1 MKQDRTHFRDH
12 SSESA
17 LFFRRAIV
25 AFIGIL
31 LLSGVL
37 VANLYHLQVQ
47 SYEDYQTRSNDNRI
61 KLLPIPPSRGLIY
74 DRNGVLLAENRT
86 VFQLEMVP
94 EKVDSVDKTL
104 AALRPVV
111 GLTDEDIAN
120 FRKERKRSRRFTSI
134 PVKTPLNE
142 EQVARFAINQYLFP
156 GVEVKGYLKRYYPY
170 GEALTHV
177 IGYVAK
183 INDKDVERLDKED
196 RLANY
201 AGTHDIGKLGIEK
214 YYENILHGQ
223 VGSEEV
229 EVNNRGKV
237 IRKMREQPAT
247 AGQNITL
254 SLDLELQQYIEKIL
268 AGRRGAVVV
277 MDPRDGSIL
286 AMVSSPSYDPNLFVN
301 GIPSKTYSA
310 LLNDPDRPL
319 INRTTQGTYPPAS
332 TIKPLITVAALES
345 GAITTKTTLF
355 DPGWWKLPGSEK
367 RYRDWKK
374 WGHGQ
379 LNITKAIEESAD
391 TFFYQVAYDMGID
404 RLSDWMKKFGFGQY
418 TGVDISEERSGVMPS
433 REWKVARYRKPWY
446 QGDTIPVGI
455 GQGYWTATPLQ
466 LAKAMTILIND
477 GEVKPPHLLKSIQ
490 GNGITM
496 NYPEENLPSIGVKSS
511 GYWEIAKDGMY
522 GVNNRPNGTARRSF
536 AGTPYKSAGKS
547 GTAQVF
553 SLAPNQTYDAKKL
566 ANYLHDHA
574 WFTGFAP
581 YDNPQVVVSILLENA
596 GGGSTNGAPIAR
608 KIFDHVLLGKNDAD
622 TPAAKLED
630 HTPND

>member
-47 SYEDYQTRSNDNRI
+47 NYEDYQTRSNDNRI

-74 DRNGVLLAENRT
+74 DRNGILLAENRT

-104 AALRPVV
+104 AALRPIV

-120 FRKERKRSRRFTSI
+120 FRKERKRSRRFSSI
-134 PVKTPLNE
+134 PIKTPLNE

-183 INDKDVERLDKED
+183 INDKDVERLDKEG

-237 IRKMREQPAT
+237 IRKLREQPAT

-254 SLDLELQQYIEKIL
+254 SLDLELQQYIERIL
-268 AGRRGAVVV
+268 GKRRGAVVV

-332 TIKPLITVAALES
+332 TVKPLITVAALES

-404 RLSDWMKKFGFGQY
+404 RLSEWMKKFGFGQY

-433 REWKVARYRKPWY
+433 REWKMARYRKPWY

-496 NYPEENLPSIGVKSS
+496 NYPEENLPSIGVKDS

-596 GGGSTNGAPIAR
+596 GGGSTNGAPIER
-608 KIFDHVLLGKNDAD
+608 KIFDHILLGKNDTD
-622 TPAAKLED
+622 LPAATQD

>member
-47 SYEDYQTRSNDNRI
+47 NYEDYQTRSNDNRI

-74 DRNGVLLAENRT
+74 DRNGILLAENRT

-104 AALRPVV
+104 AALRPIV

-120 FRKERKRSRRFTSI
+120 FRKERKRSRRFSSI
-134 PVKTPLNE
+134 PIKTPLNE

-183 INDKDVERLDKED
+183 INDKDVERLDKEG

-237 IRKMREQPAT
+237 IRKLREQPAT

-254 SLDLELQQYIEKIL
+254 SLDLELQQYIERIL
-268 AGRRGAVVV
+268 GKRRGAVVV

-332 TIKPLITVAALES
+332 TVKPLITVAALES

-404 RLSDWMKKFGFGQY
+404 RLSEWMKKFGFGQY

-433 REWKVARYRKPWY
+433 REWKMARYRKPWY
-446 QGDTIPVGI
+446 QGDTIP
-455 GQGYWTATPLQ
+455 
-466 LAKAMTILIND
+466 
-477 GEVKPPHLLKSIQ
+477 
-490 GNGITM
+490 
-496 NYPEENLPSIGVKSS
+496 
-511 GYWEIAKDGMY
+511 
-522 GVNNRPNGTARRSF
+522 
-536 AGTPYKSAGKS
+536 
-547 GTAQVF
+547 
-553 SLAPNQTYDAKKL
+553 
-566 ANYLHDHA
+566 
-574 WFTGFAP
+574 
-581 YDNPQVVVSILLENA
+581 
-596 GGGSTNGAPIAR
+596 
-608 KIFDHVLLGKNDAD
+608 
-622 TPAAKLED
+622 
-630 HTPND
+630 

>member
-47 SYEDYQTRSNDNRI
+47 NYEDYQTRSNDNRI

-74 DRNGVLLAENRT
+74 DRNGILLAENRT

-104 AALRPVV
+104 AALRPIV

-120 FRKERKRSRRFTSI
+120 FRKERKRSRRFSSI
-134 PVKTPLNE
+134 PIKTPLNE

-183 INDKDVERLDKED
+183 INDKDVERLDKEG

-237 IRKMREQPAT
+237 IRKLREQPAT

-254 SLDLELQQYIEKIL
+254 SLDLELQQYIERIL
-268 AGRRGAVVV
+268 GKRRGAVVV

-332 TIKPLITVAALES
+332 TVKPLITVAALES

-404 RLSDWMKKFGFGQY
+404 RLSEWMKKFGFGQY

-433 REWKVARYRKPWY
+433 REWKMARYRKPWY

-496 NYPEENLPSIGVKSS
+496 NYPEENLPSIGVKDS

-596 GGGSTNGAPIAR
+596 
-608 KIFDHVLLGKNDAD
+608 
-622 TPAAKLED
+622 
-630 HTPND
+630 

>member
-47 SYEDYQTRSNDNRI
+47 NYEDYQTRSNDNRI

-74 DRNGVLLAENRT
+74 DRNGILLAENRT

-104 AALRPVV
+104 AALRPIV

-120 FRKERKRSRRFTSI
+120 FRKERKRSRRFSSI
-134 PVKTPLNE
+134 PIKTPLNE

-183 INDKDVERLDKED
+183 INDKDVERLDKEG

-237 IRKMREQPAT
+237 IRKLREQPAT

-254 SLDLELQQYIEKIL
+254 SLDLELQQYIERIL
-268 AGRRGAVVV
+268 GKRRGAVVV

-332 TIKPLITVAALES
+332 TVKPLITVAALES

-404 RLSDWMKKFGFGQY
+404 RLSEWMKKFGFGQY

-433 REWKVARYRKPWY
+433 REWKMARYRKPWY

-496 NYPEENLPSIGVKSS
+496 NYPEENLPSIGVKDS
-511 GYWEIAKDGMY
+511 G
-522 GVNNRPNGTARRSF
+522 
-536 AGTPYKSAGKS
+536 
-547 GTAQVF
+547 
-553 SLAPNQTYDAKKL
+553 
-566 ANYLHDHA
+566 
-574 WFTGFAP
+574 
-581 YDNPQVVVSILLENA
+581 
-596 GGGSTNGAPIAR
+596 
-608 KIFDHVLLGKNDAD
+608 
-622 TPAAKLED
+622 
-630 HTPND
+630 

>member
-47 SYEDYQTRSNDNRI
+47 NYEDYQTRSNDNRI

-74 DRNGVLLAENRT
+74 DRNGILLAENRT

-104 AALRPVV
+104 AALRPIV

-120 FRKERKRSRRFTSI
+120 FRKERKRSRRFSSI
-134 PVKTPLNE
+134 PIKTPLNE

-237 IRKMREQPAT
+237 IRKLREQPAT

-254 SLDLELQQYIEKIL
+254 SLDLELQQYIERIL
-268 AGRRGAVVV
+268 GKRRGAVVV

-404 RLSDWMKKFGFGQY
+404 RLSEWMKKFGFGQY

-496 NYPEENLPSIGVKSS
+496 NYPEENLPSIGVKNS

-522 GVNNRPNGTARRSF
+522 GVNNRSNGTARRSF

-608 KIFDHVLLGKNDAD
+608 KIFDHILLGKNDTD
-622 TPAAKLED
+622 LPAATEA

>member
-1 MKQDRTHFRDH
+1 MKQDRTQFRDH

-47 SYEDYQTRSNDNRI
+47 NYEDYQTRSNDNRI

-74 DRNGVLLAENRT
+74 DRNGILLAENRT

-104 AALRPVV
+104 AALRPIV

-120 FRKERKRSRRFTSI
+120 FRKERKRSRRFSSI
-134 PVKTPLNE
+134 PIKTPLNE

-183 INDKDVERLDKED
+183 INDKDVERLDKEG

-237 IRKMREQPAT
+237 IRKLREQPAT

-254 SLDLELQQYIEKIL
+254 SLDLELQQYIERIL
-268 AGRRGAVVV
+268 GKRRGAVVV

-332 TIKPLITVAALES
+332 TVKPLITVAALES

-404 RLSDWMKKFGFGQY
+404 RLSEWMKKFGFGQY

-433 REWKVARYRKPWY
+433 REWKMARYRKPWY

-496 NYPEENLPSIGVKSS
+496 NYPEENLPSIGVKDS

-608 KIFDHVLLGKNDAD
+608 KIFDHILLGKNDTD
-622 TPAAKLED
+622 LPAATQD

>member
-47 SYEDYQTRSNDNRI
+47 NYEDYQTRSNDNRI

-74 DRNGVLLAENRT
+74 DRNGILLAENRT

-104 AALRPVV
+104 AALRPIV

-120 FRKERKRSRRFTSI
+120 FRKERKRSRRFSSI
-134 PVKTPLNE
+134 PIKTPLNE

-183 INDKDVERLDKED
+183 INDKDVERLDKEG

-237 IRKMREQPAT
+237 IRKLREQPAT

-254 SLDLELQQYIEKIL
+254 SLDLELQQYIERIL
-268 AGRRGAVVV
+268 GKRRGAVVV

-332 TIKPLITVAALES
+332 TVKPLITVAALES

-404 RLSDWMKKFGFGQY
+404 RLSEWMKKFGFGQY

-433 REWKVARYRKPWY
+433 REWKMARYRKPWY

-466 LAKAMTILIND
+466 LVKAMTILIND

-496 NYPEENLPSIGVKSS
+496 NYPEENLPSIGVKDS

-608 KIFDHVLLGKNDAD
+608 KIFDHILLGKNDTD
-622 TPAAKLED
+622 LPAATQD

>member
-47 SYEDYQTRSNDNRI
+47 NYEDYQTRSNDNRI

-74 DRNGVLLAENRT
+74 DRNGILLAENRT

-104 AALRPVV
+104 AALRPIV

-120 FRKERKRSRRFTSI
+120 FRKERKRSRRFSSI
-134 PVKTPLNE
+134 PIKTPLNE

-183 INDKDVERLDKED
+183 INDKDVERLDKEG

-237 IRKMREQPAT
+237 IRKLREQPAT

-254 SLDLELQQYIEKIL
+254 SLDLELQQYIERIL
-268 AGRRGAVVV
+268 GKRRGAVVV

-301 GIPSKTYSA
+301 GIPGKTYSA

-332 TIKPLITVAALES
+332 TVKPLITVAALES

-404 RLSDWMKKFGFGQY
+404 RLSEWMKKFGFGQY

-433 REWKVARYRKPWY
+433 REWKMARYRKPWY

-496 NYPEENLPSIGVKSS
+496 NYPEENLPSIGVKDS

-608 KIFDHVLLGKNDAD
+608 KIFDHILLGKNDTD
-622 TPAAKLED
+622 LPAATQD